1 MDKGPEIQKLDQ
13 SQNGIG
19 WEALLNGQASML
31 WKEI

>member
-19 WEALLNGQASML
+19 WEALLNGQTYDVGG
-31 WKEI
+31 